1 MSLSIRSRLLML
13 FLIPLGFFLIRE
25 GMNFHKNS
33 TDYLLYKS
41 QQKNIKIMGLTG
53 DLVTALQRERG
64 LSSIYA
70 SSGKEM
76 DSIQTERTQ
85 VDAELERWLKDVAK
99 ASYIK
104 NEKDEIRQ
112 KLQTVRAM
120 VDGKIYKSF
129 YDVFDEYTAI
139 IQSLL
144 SISNKAVNQPTI
156 GGIGKIMSSMGI
168 LMQAQESLAA
178 TRGEL
183 GSILA
188 GNQRIADK
196 NRLLDLIEKFEAF
209 EINLK
214 SPALIYSS
222 GTRDAINGILSSD
235 AYNLIQDAMFDVFYK
250 SMSGTW
256 LSGYNISYEELWK
269 QGTGLVTSINE
280 VVKSELASIIDRS
293 VKTEKQ
299 YTAGFIAT
307 MAMVLILII
316 GMVTIGIVFA
326 RSIRKPIV
334 QVMHTF
340 DSIARGEGDLSQE
353 IEVKDSSE
361 LGKMSQYFNSFT
373 TQLSSIIRSIREETV
388 ALRKL
393 GERLSSEMEQS
404 ATATEEIGATLK
416 TIHQNVLHQSAS
428 VTESAATIEQF
439 LSNISE
445 LKGQIETQSAA
456 VTESTASIRQMLES
470 IKRMQESLEA
480 GNSKIEGLVKASE
493 AGKSTLEPLIDQ
505 IGQITEQSRALQEAN
520 SLISG
525 IAARTNLLAMNAA
538 IEAAHAGEHGRGF
551 AVVADEIR
559 KLAENAASHSKSIAS
574 NLKSIQ
580 EVINKVVESSQRV
593 SESFIAIN
601 TGIQEVN
608 SSREQMRFAMLEQQA
623 ASKEVGAAL
632 NEITTITSKVQDFA
646 GETESGSKQIKG
658 EMGNLLQVTEEI
670 RNAVAEASKA
680 LDEIVATTTHVH
692 ELSEENQR
700 AIESIYQGIASFKLK
715 GEV

>member
-1 MSLSIRSRLLML
+1 
-13 FLIPLGFFLIRE
+13 
-25 GMNFHKNS
+25 
-33 TDYLLYKS
+33 
-41 QQKNIKIMGLTG
+41 
-53 DLVTALQRERG
+53 
-64 LSSIYA
+64 
-70 SSGKEM
+70 
-76 DSIQTERTQ
+76 
-85 VDAELERWLKDVAK
+85 
-99 ASYIK
+99 
-104 NEKDEIRQ
+104 
-112 KLQTVRAM
+112 
-120 VDGKIYKSF
+120 
-129 YDVFDEYTAI
+129 VFDGYSAI
-139 IQSLL
+139 IRTLL
-144 SISNKAVNQPTI
+144 AISNKAVNQPTI

-168 LMQAQESLAA
+168 LMQAQEAIAA

-188 GNQRIADK
+188 DNEKITDES
-196 NRLLDLIEKFEAF
+196 RLLDLIENFEAF

-214 SPALIYSS
+214 SPAIIYSS
-222 GTRDAINGILSSD
+222 GTRDIINGLLTSN
-235 AYNLIQDAMFDVFYK
+235 AYNLIQDALYDVFYK
-250 SMSGTW
+250 GMSGTW
-256 LSGYNISYEELWK
+256 STGYKVSYEELWK
-269 QGTGLVTSINE
+269 EGTGLVNSIND
-280 VVKSELASIIDRS
+280 V
-293 VKTEKQ
+293 VKTELSGIIERSAGIEKK
-299 YTAGFIAT
+299 YTAGFMAT
-307 MAMVLILII
+307 MVMVVLLII
-316 GMVTIGIVFA
+316 GMVTIGIVFT

-353 IEVKDSSE
+353 IEVTDSSE
-361 LGKMSQYFNSFT
+361 IGKMAQYFNDFT
-373 TQLSSIIRSIREETV
+373 TTLSSLIRNIREETV
-388 ALRKL
+388 ALKHL
-393 GERLSSEMEQS
+393 GERLSAEMEQS
-404 ATATEEIGATLK
+404 ASATEEIGATLK
-416 TIHQNVLHQSAS
+416 SIHQNILHQSAS

-439 LSNISE
+439 LANISE
-445 LKGQIETQSAA
+445 LKEQIETQSAA

-493 AGKSTLEPLIDQ
+493 AGKNTLEPLIAQ

-580 EVINKVVESSQRV
+580 AVINNVVESSQRV
-593 SESFIAIN
+593 SESFITIN

-658 EMGNLLQVTEEI
+658 EMANLLQVTEEI

-680 LDEIVATTTHVH
+680 LDEIAATTTHVH

-700 AIESIYQGIASFKLK
+700 AIEHIYEGIASFKLK